1 MVHGGDAQAVQLNR
15 QLAEILRLK
24 VTCQLT
30 QPRASYSQHRARDA
44 PALNY
49 SLFASAVPLRA
60 SRAREFPLSN
70 SYLGRLRDISPNSPP
85 VFRHALC

>member
-15 QLAEILRLK
+15 QLAEILRFK

-30 QPRASYSQHRARDA
+30 QPGHHIHSICSTRSRYTLS
-44 PALNY
+44 
-49 SLFASAVPLRA
+49 SLLLQYLCAFHGHENFRFLKA
-60 SRAREFPLSN
+60 
-70 SYLGRLRDISPNSPP
+70 YLGRLRDISPP